1 MKAKHAIKVKG
12 VFLNRNRYILMTLLA
27 GLMLCLC
34 PSLLNTYQVKF
45 LSFLLI
51 NIIMACSWN
60 LIGGFCNYFSFG
72 HGVFFGIGAYAFA
85 IAWGRFGIHFYLS
98 LILGGMMSAG
108 VALLISPIL
117 RLKGLNFALATLALL
132 EAVRVIFQKWVF
144 TRGLK
149 SYDAGWKFNTT
160 LSDQEFYY
168 LIVLVFILMQISLVG
183 FMASR
188 YGFASAAF
196 KEDELMAKGIGI
208 NTTVCKILAFILS
221 AFWVGVI
228 GAIYAPMITYIS
240 TQSIFGINWSVKPI
254 VVSIFGGIG
263 SFLGPIFGGII
274 LNVIDHFLWERFLEY
289 HTMIYGIL
297 LIAIVL
303 FLPKGLMEYKD
314 RLIRLFQKK
323 KNSYQPTV
331 DLDKI

>member
-1 MKAKHAIKVKG
+1 MKANRAIKAKG
-12 VFLNRNRYILMTLLA
+12 VFINRNRYMLLILLA
-27 GLMLCLC
+27 GFMLCLC
-34 PSLLNTYQVKF
+34 PPFLNTYQVKF

-51 NIIMACSWN
+51 NILIACSWN

-85 IAWGRFGIHFYLS
+85 IAWVRFGIYFYLS
-98 LILGGMMSAG
+98 LILGGIMSAG
-108 VALLISPIL
+108 VALLMSPIL

-132 EAVRVIFQKWVF
+132 EAVRIIFQKWGF

-149 SYDAGWKFNTT
+149 GFDAGWKFPMT
-160 LSDQEFYY
+160 LSDQHFFY

-196 KEDELMAKGIGI
+196 KEDELMARGIGI

-221 AFWVGVI
+221 AFWAGVT

-240 TQSIFGINWSVKPI
+240 TQSIFGINWSIKPI

-263 SFLGPIFGGII
+263 SLLGPIIGGII
-274 LNVIDHFLWERFLEY
+274 LNAIDHFLWERFLEY
-289 HTMIYGIL
+289 HTLIYGIL

-303 FLPKGLMEYKD
+303 FLPKGFMDYKD
-314 RLIRLFQKK
+314 RLTRLFQKK
-323 KNSYQPTV
+323 KPYRPIV
-331 DLDKI
+331 DLD